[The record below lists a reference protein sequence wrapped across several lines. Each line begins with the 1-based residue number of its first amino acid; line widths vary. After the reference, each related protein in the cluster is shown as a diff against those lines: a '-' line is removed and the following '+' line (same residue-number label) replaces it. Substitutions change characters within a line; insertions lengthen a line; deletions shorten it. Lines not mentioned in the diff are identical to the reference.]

1 MEKLIV
7 KLQKGGDIIGFSF
20 CNDNYYSVDS
30 YFNLFKDKNTNYK
43 F

>member
-7 KLQKGGDIIGFSF
+7 KLQKGGDTIGFSF
-20 CNDNYYSVDS
+20 CMDSNYNISNDVSFCKN
-30 YFNLFKDKNTNYK
+30 KNTNYK